1 MSEEER
7 KKKVIRIKNL
17 AQDIAIR
24 IKKIRKKEKK

>member
-7 KKKVIRIKNL
+7 KKKVIKIKNL

-24 IKKIRKKEKK
+24 IKKIRKKEK